1 MIFRVINF
9 KLTEVLYVMGGTEYG
24 FGKAHK
30 CQRYTVA
37 VQPLLK

>member
-1 MIFRVINF
+1 MIFRVINS
-9 KLTEVLYVMGGTEYG
+9 KLIEVLYVLGGTEYG

-30 CQRYTVA
+30 CHWYTVA